1 MRDIQT
7 LKKRKIELGLTNQ
20 EIADISGVPLGTV
33 QKVFS
38 GATKSP
44 GSRTILLIEK
54 ALYPEEQGMYAH
66 TSSRNQ
72 TGRVCERAF
81 EYGKVNER
89 RLPEGGGYT
98 YADYIALPDDMR
110 VELIDGRFYNMAAP
124 NSRHQI
130 IIGQLFLQFQA
141 CVQDHPECMVLL
153 SPLDV
158 MLDEDDRTV
167 VQPDLIVLCGRDK
180 MRKGRIFGA
189 PDLLIEVVSPGSR
202 RMDYGKKAGKY
213 IDAGVREYWIIDLDR
228 RRVMVYRIEDEVD
241 VFLFSTEDEIP
252 VGISHGTCSI
262 KMKDIQDMM
271 ENLGDI

>member
-1 MRDIQT
+1 MRDIET
-7 LKKRKIELGLTNQ
+7 LKARKKELGLTNQ

-44 GSRTILLIEK
+44 GSRTVLLIEQ
-54 ALYPEEQGMYAH
+54 ALYPEKQGLYTAVQSTPQADVVRERPLDYAVKE
-66 TSSRNQ
+66 SR
-72 TGRVCERAF
+72 
-81 EYGKVNER
+81 KV
-89 RLPEGGGYT
+89 PEGDGYT
-98 YADYIALPDDMR
+98 YADYVALPDDVR

-141 CVQDHPECMVLL
+141 CVQNHPECMVLL

-167 VQPDLIVLCGRDK
+167 VQPDLIVLCGREK

-189 PDLLIEVVSPGSR
+189 PDLVIEVISPGSR

-213 IDAGVREYWIIDLDR
+213 IDAGVREYWIIDLAR
-228 RRVMVYRIEDEVD
+228 RRVVVYRIGNDLD
-241 VFLFSTEDEIP
+241 VFLYTTEDEIS
-252 VGISHGTCSI
+252 VGISENKCKI
-262 KMKDIQDMM
+262 RMKVIQDLLDD
-271 ENLGDI
+271 LGDI